1 MELENIKREFV
12 NKFKSE
18 GSEKFYKFLLFC
30 AINKLTKD
38 SDEKINVSL
47 EYLNLHDKFM
57 ILFRREGD
65 KIYLDIAKS
74 FRKAGHKIY
83 RFMLKRGWSQK
94 SQKFLNVV

>member
-47 EYLNLHDKFM
+47 EYLCQ
-57 ILFRREGD
+57 RRKLVIVE
-65 KIYLDIAKS
+65 YL
-74 FRKAGHKIY
+74 
-83 RFMLKRGWSQK
+83 
-94 SQKFLNVV
+94 